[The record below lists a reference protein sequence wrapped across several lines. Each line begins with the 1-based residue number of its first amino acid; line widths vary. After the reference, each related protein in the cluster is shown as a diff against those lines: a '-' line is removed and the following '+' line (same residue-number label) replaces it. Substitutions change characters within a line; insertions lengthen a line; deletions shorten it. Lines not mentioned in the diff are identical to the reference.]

1 MNNDHDIVAIGD
13 SVIEPFI
20 RLSLGHTQTDEHG
33 GELCIPFGTKI
44 PYESATLIA
53 GVGNAANA
61 AVSASR
67 IGLKV
72 ALVTFLGNDSYGLE
86 CINRLQREGVDMCY
100 AVQQDGKNTNYHYV
114 LWYGEERTILIK
126 HEKFDYKLPEIGSPK
141 WLYFSS
147 VAEHTEAFHK
157 EVADYLNS
165 HPDVKLA
172 FQPGTFQMKMGTEL
186 LKDIYARTEV
196 FCANKEEYELILN
209 MKGSNVKEMMDK
221 MQTLGPK
228 IVLLSDG
235 PHGAYMK
242 ADGKYFSVPL
252 YPDIAPPLE
261 RTGAGDAFAST
272 FVSYLAKGLSPEEAL
287 LRAPI
292 NSMNVN
298 QHVGAQEGLLVGDKI
313 EEYLKNAP
321 SEYKLSEI

>member
-1 MNNDHDIVAIGD
+1 MNNEHDIVAIGD
-13 SVIEPFI
+13 SVVEPFI
-20 RLSLGHTQTDEHG
+20 RINIGHEQKDEHG

-61 AVSASR
+61 SVSASR

-100 AVQQDGKNTNYHYV
+100 ASQQDGKNTNYHYV
-114 LWYGEERTILIK
+114 LWHGEERTILIK
-126 HEKFDYKLPEIGSPK
+126 HESFDYKLPEIGNPK

-157 EVADYLNS
+157 EIGEYLNS

-172 FQPGTFQMKMGTEL
+172 FQPGTFQMKMGIEA
-186 LKDIYARTEV
+186 LKDIYAHTEV
-196 FCANKEEYELILN
+196 VCANKEEFMMMLKMDGTDI
-209 MKGSNVKEMMDK
+209 KAMMDK
-221 MQTLGPK
+221 MQEHGPK
-228 IVLLSDG
+228 IILLSDG

-242 ADGKYFSVPL
+242 YDGKYFYIPL

-272 FVSYLAKGLSPEEAL
+272 FVSYIVKGLAPEDAL

-298 QHVGAQEGLLVGDKI
+298 QHIGAQEGLLTDEVIND
-313 EEYLKNAP
+313 YLKKAP
-321 SEYKLSEI
+321 EDYKVKSI

>member
-1 MNNDHDIVAIGD
+1 MNNEYDVIAIGD
-13 SVIEPFI
+13 SVVEPFI
-20 RLSLGHTQTDEHG
+20 RLNLGHEQTDEHG

-86 CINRLQREGVDMCY
+86 CINRLQREGVDMTF
-100 AVQQDGKNTNYHYV
+100 AAQQEGKHTNYHYV
-114 LWYGEERTILIK
+114 LWHGEERTILIK
-126 HEKFDYKLPEIGSPK
+126 HESFDYKLPDIGNPK

-157 EVADYLNS
+157 EIGEYLKS

-172 FQPGTFQMKMGTEL
+172 FQPGTFQMKMGIEA

-196 FCANKEEYELILN
+196 FCANKEEYMMMLG
-209 MKGSNVKEMMDK
+209 MDGSDIKAMMDK
-221 MQTLGPK
+221 MQEHGPK
-228 IVLLSDG
+228 IILLSDG

-242 ADGKYFSVPL
+242 YDGKYFYVPL

-272 FVSYLAKGLSPEEAL
+272 FVSYIIKGFAPEDAL

-298 QHVGAQEGLLVGDKI
+298 QHIGAQEGLLQDKDI
-313 EEYLKNAP
+313 ENYIVKAP
-321 SEYKLSEI
+321 ADYKVKSI